1 MSVSV
6 SGRAA
11 RRHERPDSVLCDA
24 EGETMFRWEWLL
36 IEGLILALAIV
47 ELIRTRRA
55 LRRLRAAKTR
65 DPADASVASE

>member
-1 MSVSV
+1 
-6 SGRAA
+6 
-11 RRHERPDSVLCDA
+11 
-24 EGETMFRWEWLL
+24 MFRWEWLL

-65 DPADASVASE
+65 DPADASGASE

>member
-1 MSVSV
+1 
-6 SGRAA
+6 
-11 RRHERPDSVLCDA
+11 
-24 EGETMFRWEWLL
+24 MFRWEWLL

-47 ELIRTRRA
+47 ELVRTRRA